1 MLKIL
6 FRGKATH
13 TETMINKLLTEHNH
27 IRRTLNLLEMQ
38 FLDLCR
44 NKKPDFSMMRSI
56 VVYVQEYPE
65 LAHHPLEDMVYA
77 ILLKREEKVDLLQKL
92 ITDHTD
98 LEMITR
104 NLRECVESHLQGD
117 FSEKKLKQLLSKFR
131 IRQRQHLYAE
141 EMEIY
146 PLAQS
151 SLTKEDWGKV
161 QSVLPHGDD
170 PVFGTRT
177 REDYE
182 LLYRQ
187 IESNG
192 K

>member
-1 MLKIL
+1 
-6 FRGKATH
+6 
-13 TETMINKLLTEHNH
+13 MIDKLLTEHDH

-77 ILLKREEKVDLLQKL
+77 ILLEREEKVDLLQKL
-92 ITDHTD
+92 VSDHTE
-98 LEMITR
+98 LEQVTR
-104 NLRECVESHLQGD
+104 NLRRSVEAHVQGD
-117 FSEKKLKQLLSKFR
+117 FSEGELKQLLSKFL
-131 IRQRQHLYAE
+131 IRQRQHLYIE

-146 PLAQS
+146 PLAQRT
-151 SLTKEDWGKV
+151 LTKEDWGKV
-161 QSVLPHGDD
+161 QSAVPQGND

-192 K
+192 Q

>member
-1 MLKIL
+1 
-6 FRGKATH
+6 
-13 TETMINKLLTEHNH
+13 MINKLLTEHDH

-44 NKKPDFSMMRSI
+44 NKTPDFSMMRSI
-56 VVYVQEYPE
+56 VVYIQEYPE
-65 LAHHPLEDMVYA
+65 LAHHPLEDMIYA

-92 ITDHTD
+92 LSDHTD
-98 LEMITR
+98 LESVTR
-104 NLRECVESHLQGD
+104 DLRECVESHLQGD
-117 FSEKKLKQLLSKFR
+117 FSEEKLKQILSKFL
-131 IRQRQHLYAE
+131 IKQRQHLYTE

-146 PLAQS
+146 PVAQRI
-151 SLTKEDWGKV
+151 LTKEDWKKV
-161 QSVLPHGDD
+161 QSSAPHSDD

-187 IESNG
+187 IEGNG